1 MATRTF
7 RGQTYSRGYALEIL
21 NNDGLIAEVLETDA
35 DYASKVGARSV
46 TDEQREL
53 IIRLFRLA
61 RGSALDA
68 EATLSELASRLDA
81 IA

>member
-1 MATRTF
+1 
-7 RGQTYSRGYALEIL
+7 
-21 NNDGLIAEVLETDA
+21 LETDA

-53 IIRLFRLA
+53 ITRLFRLA